1 MFGPIRHGIL
11 RSEPGVSVILQ
22 TCREAESRK
31 RTSQRWLTLS
41 VIQFPVQINADI
53 VHSGDLVTIDPDQ
66 KWLHNDFS
74 GMLKTDSGEYLRF
87 TMKAIEQPTQGI
99 MRILGGDPT
108 APDVEHGDFYGGKH
122 FENPAGTALER
133 SLARAYFPTKQSA
146 DTSWGIVS
154 IWNFITGSEKY
165 KELENSVYVGSTR
178 LSRGSEPDSFS
189 IAFRISQVSHVPSTT
204 DCVEADDTIKHSEL

>member
-1 MFGPIRHGIL
+1 MVKLCAFNSLLPALYLNATVDHDLVIGATSPGPTAMFGPIRHGIL
-11 RSEPGVSVILQ
+11 RSEPG
-22 TCREAESRK
+22 
-31 RTSQRWLTLS
+31 
-41 VIQFPVQINADI
+41 FPVNINAEI

-87 TMKAIEQPTQGI
+87 TMKAIEQPTQNI

-108 APDVEHGDFYGGKH
+108 APDVEHGDFYG
-122 FENPAGTALER
+122 
-133 SLARAYFPTKQSA
+133 
-146 DTSWGIVS
+146 VS
-154 IWNFITGSEKY
+154 SWNFITGSEKY

-204 DCVEADDTIKHSEL
+204 DCVEVDDTIKHSEL